1 MRIRNVEIRT
11 KPSSPERQKHLM
23 GAPQAVIA
31 LALDHPDGH
40 VIPFHWHSRAQLLYA
55 SAGVMTVTTGS
66 GVWVLPPLRAMW
78 VPALTEH
85 QIRASGH
92 LSMRTLYIKP
102 DAVRDFP
109 PSCRIVSVSA
119 LLREL
124 IVYSTTLSRFYEP
137 GGHAGRIMSLILDLI
152 RFRDPVPLDLPI
164 PRDPRL
170 RKIFDQMSGHPDDGR
185 TIEEWGARVG
195 ATGRTLSRLFRAETG
210 MSFHQWRQQLRLL
223 AAMRLLGQGEPVTNI
238 ALDVGYSSL
247 SAFVSVFRKALGVTP
262 GRYFRSDTAARSG
275 AAGVKGALPPWPDR
289 TFKPLSGQ

>member
-1 MRIRNVEIRT
+1 
-11 KPSSPERQKHLM
+11 M

-40 VIPFHWHSRAQLLYA
+40 RIPLHWHSRAQLLYA
-55 SAGVMTVTTGS
+55 STGVMTVTTGS

-78 VPALTEH
+78 IPAFTEH
-85 QIRASGH
+85 HIRASGH

-102 DAVRDFP
+102 DAVRSFP
-109 PSCRIVSVSA
+109 PDCRIVSVSP

-124 IVYSTTLSRFYEP
+124 IVYSTTLPRFYEP
-137 GGHAGRIMSLILDLI
+137 DSLAEHVLTLILELI
-152 RFRDPVPLDLPI
+152 EFRDTLPLDLPI

-170 RKIFDQMSGHPDDGR
+170 RNIFVQLSGDPSSGR
-185 TIEEWGARVG
+185 TIEQWGAHVG

-210 MSFHQWRQQLRLL
+210 MSFHQWRQQLRFLE
-223 AAMRLLGQGEPVTNI
+223 ATRLLGQGEPVTNV

-262 GRYFRSDTAARSG
+262 GRYFRTDAVG
-275 AAGVKGALPPWPDR
+275 
-289 TFKPLSGQ
+289 LSAD

>member
-1 MRIRNVEIRT
+1 
-11 KPSSPERQKHLM
+11 M

-78 VPALTEH
+78 IPALTEH

-102 DAVRDFP
+102 DAVLAFP
-109 PSCRIVSVSA
+109 PFCRIVSVPS

-124 IVYSTTLSRFYEP
+124 IVYSTTLPRFYDP
-137 GGHAGRIMSLILDLI
+137 GSHAERVMKLILDLI
-152 RFRDPVPLDLPI
+152 RFSDPAPLDLPI

-170 RKIFDQMSGHPDDGR
+170 RKIFDLLSGQPADGR
-185 TIEEWGARVG
+185 TLEEWGLRVG

-223 AAMRLLGQGEPVTNI
+223 EALRLLGRGEPVTNI
-238 ALDVGYSSL
+238 ALDVGYNSL
-247 SAFVSVFRKALGVTP
+247 SAFVSVFRNALGVTP
-262 GRYFRSDTAARSG
+262 GRYFRNHAADPSG
-275 AAGVKGALPPWPDR
+275 G
-289 TFKPLSGQ
+289 

>member
-1 MRIRNVEIRT
+1 MD
-11 KPSSPERQKHLM
+11 
-23 GAPQAVIA
+23 APQAVIA

-55 SAGVMTVTTGS
+55 STGVMTVTTGS

-85 QIRASGH
+85 QIRASGR

-109 PSCRIVSVSA
+109 PSCRIVSVSP

-137 GGHAGRIMSLILDLI
+137 GSHAGRIMSLILDLI

-170 RKIFDQMSGHPDDGR
+170 RKIFDQMSGHPADGR

-210 MSFHQWRQQLRLL
+210 MTFP
-223 AAMRLLGQGEPVTNI
+223 PVAPAT
-238 ALDVGYSSL
+238 APARGPQAS
-247 SAFVSVFRKALGVTP
+247 GP
-262 GRYFRSDTAARSG
+262 GRARHQHRAGCGLQQPERLRVRFPQGPGSDTG
-275 AAGVKGALPPWPDR
+275 EVLP
-289 TFKPLSGQ
+289 Q

>member
-1 MRIRNVEIRT
+1 MKIKNVAKRT
-11 KPSSPERQKHLM
+11 NPLSPERQRHLM
-23 GAPQAVIA
+23 SAPQAVIA

-40 VIPFHWHSRAQLLYA
+40 VIPLHWHSRAQLLYA
-55 SAGVMTVTTGS
+55 STGVMTVMTGS

-78 VPALTEH
+78 IPAFTEH
-85 QIRASGH
+85 HIRASGH

-137 GGHAGRIMSLILDLI
+137 GSHAERIMSLILEI
-152 RFRDPVPLDLPI
+152 IPFSGPVPLDLPI

-170 RKIFDQMSGHPDDGR
+170 RKIFDLLSGCPADGR
-185 TIEEWGARVG
+185 TIEEWGAHVG

-223 AAMRLLGQGEPVTNI
+223 EALRLLGRREPVTNI

-262 GRYFRSDTAARSG
+262 GRYFRSDTEASAA
-275 AAGVKGALPPWPDR
+275 D
-289 TFKPLSGQ
+289 